1 MGASNPLTADE
12 SSEILMNHRRFFMRA
27 SIPRTA
33 DESSDIFIGASNPLT
48 ADESLEI
55 LDGCIKFADG

>member
-1 MGASNPLTADE
+1 
-12 SSEILMNHRRFFMRA
+12 MRA